1 MNHGTVCRCL
11 THVVNLAIVNV
22 MSHITKL
29 ATVETMAAIWEY
41 DPMLPSNC
49 IINGSLD
56 IVAAIRML
64 AIKVS
69 KWSHLSTSVY

>member
-1 MNHGTVCRCL
+1 VNHGTVCRCL
-11 THVVNLAIVNV
+11 AHVLNLAIVDV
-22 MSHITKL
+22 TKL
-29 ATVETMAAIWEY
+29 AAVEMTAALWEY
-41 DPMLPSNC
+41 DPTLPSNY

-56 IVAAIRML
+56 IVAAIQTL